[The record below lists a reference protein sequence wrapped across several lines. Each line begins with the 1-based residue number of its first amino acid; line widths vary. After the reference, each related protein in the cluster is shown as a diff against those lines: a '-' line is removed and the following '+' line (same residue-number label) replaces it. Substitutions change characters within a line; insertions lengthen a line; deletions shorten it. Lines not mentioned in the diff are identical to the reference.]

1 MVNVNR
7 KSIFMKSYETPQ
19 TLVLEVNIKKI
30 LCQSILEGDGT
41 EKFNYSDRHYGDDDF
56 TDYQ

>member
-1 MVNVNR
+1 
-7 KSIFMKSYETPQ
+7 MKSYETPQ